1 MHCQNETI
9 TSTDKTM
16 RNAIVI
22 NNSTA
27 HRATVIATRTQSNE
41 MGVMKAM
48 LIDTLKVKLANGI
61 AHFIFKKKDGSYRE
75 AWGTTQ
81 SNRAKAKIND
91 NGVSREVYK
100 TTAYFDV
107 ECGAW
112 RSFRWENL
120 VQVF

>member
-1 MHCQNETI
+1 MT
-9 TSTDKTM
+9 
-16 RNAIVI
+16 NAIII
-22 NNSTA
+22 NDTTAYRAAIISNRTNSEA
-27 HRATVIATRTQSNE
+27 

-81 SNRAKAKIND
+81 RNIASAKT
-91 NGVSREVYK
+91 NGSGCSRELFK
-100 TTAYFDV
+100 TTAYYDIEAGV
-107 ECGAW
+107 W

-120 VQVF
+120 VKVF

>member
-1 MHCQNETI
+1 MI
-9 TSTDKTM
+9 
-16 RNAIVI
+16 NAIVI
-22 NNSTA
+22 NNSTVN
-27 HRATVIATRTQSNE
+27 RATVIATRTQSNE

-48 LIDTLKVKLANGI
+48 LIDTLKVKLANGV

-81 SNRAKAKIND
+81 SNIASAKTNGR
-91 NGVSREVYK
+91 GVSREAFK

-107 ECGAW
+107 ECGQW

-120 VQVF
+120 IQVF

>member
-1 MHCQNETI
+1 MI
-9 TSTDKTM
+9 
-16 RNAIVI
+16 NAIVI
-22 NNSTA
+22 NDTTA
-27 HRATVIATRTQSNE
+27 KRATVIATRTDSAE
-41 MGVMKAM
+41 MGIMKAM
-48 LIDTLKVKLANGI
+48 LIDTLKAKLSNGV

-81 SNRAKAKIND
+81 SAFARAKTNGR
-91 NGVSREVYK
+91 GVSRECFK

-107 ECGAW
+107 EVGEW

>member
-1 MHCQNETI
+1 MI
-9 TSTDKTM
+9 
-16 RNAIVI
+16 NAIVI

-27 HRATVIATRTQSNE
+27 NRASVIANRTQSAE
-41 MGVMKAM
+41 MGIMKAM

-81 SNRAKAKIND
+81 SNLAKAKTNGR
-91 NGVSREVYK
+91 GVSRETYM
-100 TTAYFDV
+100 TTAFFDI
-107 ECGAW
+107 ECGEW
-112 RSFRWENL
+112 RSFRWESL

>member
-1 MHCQNETI
+1 MI
-9 TSTDKTM
+9 
-16 RNAIVI
+16 NAIII

-27 HRATVIATRTQSNE
+27 HRATVIATRTESTE

-48 LIDTLKVKLANGI
+48 LIDTLKFKLANGI
-61 AHFIFKKKDGSYRE
+61 AHFVFKKKDGSYRE

-81 SNRAKAKIND
+81 SNIVKAKING
-91 NGVSREVYK
+91 NGVSREAYK

>member
-1 MHCQNETI
+1 MV
-9 TSTDKTM
+9 
-16 RNAIVI
+16 NAIVI

-27 HRATVIATRTQSNE
+27 RRATIIAARTESAE
-41 MGVMKAM
+41 MGIMKAM
-48 LIDTLKVKLANGI
+48 LIDTLKAKLAGGI

-81 SNRAKAKIND
+81 NNIAKAKTNGR
-91 NGVSREVYK
+91 GVSRECFK

-107 ECGAW
+107 ECGEW

>member
-1 MHCQNETI
+1 M
-9 TSTDKTM
+9 
-16 RNAIVI
+16 NAIVI

-27 HRATVIATRTQSNE
+27 NRATVIAARTESTE
-41 MGVMKAM
+41 MGIMKAM
-48 LIDTLKVKLANGI
+48 LIDTLKAKLAGGI

-81 SNRAKAKIND
+81 NNIAKAKTNGR
-91 NGVSREVYK
+91 GVSRECFK
-100 TTAYFDV
+100 TTAYFDI
-107 ECGAW
+107 ECGEW

>member
-1 MHCQNETI
+1 MI
-9 TSTDKTM
+9 
-16 RNAIVI
+16 NAIVI

-27 HRATVIATRTQSNE
+27 NRATVIATRTDSEE
-41 MGVMKAM
+41 MGIMKAM
-48 LIDTLKVKLANGI
+48 LIDTLKAKLSSGI
-61 AHFIFKKKDGSYRE
+61 AHFIFKKKDGSLRE

-81 SNRAKAKIND
+81 SVFARAKTNGR
-91 NGVSREVYK
+91 GVSRECFK

-107 ECGAW
+107 EVGEW